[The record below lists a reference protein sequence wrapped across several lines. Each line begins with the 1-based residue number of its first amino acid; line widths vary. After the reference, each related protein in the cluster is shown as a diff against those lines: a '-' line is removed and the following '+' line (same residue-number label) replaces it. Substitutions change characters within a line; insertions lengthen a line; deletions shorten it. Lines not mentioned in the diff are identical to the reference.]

1 MRRYMGLIALLLVT
15 GCGTGAKI
23 GATAG
28 GVGDGNPT
36 GRDSSMK
43 APALDSKRRGTMT
56 VTPAMAAPG
65 QGVALRFPSKQE
77 RGIAFSL
84 AARGEKGWTVAYYLT
99 SDWGSPGSHAPD
111 WWSVAERA
119 WSTRAG
125 IPARPAWLDVG
136 ILGPG
141 PDHVIVPDNAPAGE
155 YLLCTANSADE
166 ACATL
171 TVTG

>member
-1 MRRYMGLIALLLVT
+1 MRRCMGLIALLLVT
-15 GCGTGAKI
+15 GCGTGTKI

-56 VTPAMAAPG
+56 VIPAMAAPG
-65 QGVALRFPSKQE
+65 QGVALRFPSKQV

-84 AARGEKGWTVAYYLT
+84 SARGEKGWTVAYYLT

-111 WWSVAERA
+111 WWSVADSEGLG
-119 WSTRAG
+119 W
-125 IPARPAWLDVG
+125 PDVG
-136 ILGPG
+136 IAGPG